1 MGFIKVRGID
11 FYYEEKGEGLPIL
24 LILRPAAPPRRGGPF
39 SAIWPAWAESS
50 RMTGVGTAV
59 RGVRLSA
66 RPQSIRRM
74 PQQSWKHWRLAR
86 QWRSGRALGRLSH
99 YVWRSVDPISSA
111 RPSYTRHRG
120 VRCGTPARRPSARW
134 RGWNGR
140 HGEAATPRQ
149 PKRFSASSTPIA
161 MAEARGTNS
170 PKNGDGPPR
179 KTGNQSSLIWKA
191 PSSATPAPRT
201 WRRSPHR
208 SCARM
213 AREARATCAP
223 SRARWPG
230 PSRRL
235 RYGRSTALL
244 TPSRST
250 RRANS
255 STSSAKRFVHRS
267 LVPDSE
273 VPTT

>member
-1 MGFIKVRGID
+1 
-11 FYYEEKGEGLPIL
+11 
-24 LILRPAAPPRRGGPF
+24 
-39 SAIWPAWAESS
+39 
-50 RMTGVGTAV
+50 MTGVGTAV

-111 RPSYTRHRG
+111 LPSYTSHPG

-191 PSSATPAPRT
+191 PSSATPPQGPGEDHRTVRVHVWLAKPELHAP
-201 WRRSPHR
+201 HH
-208 SCARM
+208 
-213 AREARATCAP
+213 
-223 SRARWPG
+223 ARWPG
-230 PSRRL
+230 PSRRR

-255 STSSAKRFVHRS
+255 STSSAKRFVYRS